1 MSIPRIFTEHD
12 LAPGIAV
19 PASGR
24 YLGGVLRRGVGDP
37 VTLFNGR
44 DGEWRGRIA
53 HLRKDDAA
61 VVPEEQARP
70 QPAPSGPVL
79 LMAAVK
85 RDAMEWIIEK
95 ATELG
100 VHAIRPVLTARA
112 VPDRVNRARL
122 TLIAREAAEQCERLD
137 VPEVAEAVPLHAVLD
152 RWAGGPLVVAAERRG
167 APSLTEALR
176 AAPAMPALLVGPE
189 GGFTIQEL
197 DALTRHPFVAPASL
211 GPRILRAETAAVAA
225 LAVIQAI
232 RGDWVAGGAARG
244 HGDAAG

>member
-1 MSIPRIFTEHD
+1 MSIPRLFIEGD

-19 PASGR
+19 PAPGR

-61 VVPEEQARP
+61 VVPEERLRD
-70 QPAPSGPVL
+70 QPPPAGPTL

-85 RDAMEWIIEK
+85 RDAMEWVVEK

-100 VHAIRPVLTARA
+100 VRAIRPVLTARA
-112 VPDRVNRARL
+112 VPDRVNRTRL

-137 VPEVAEAVPLHAVLD
+137 VPELAEAVPLHAALD
-152 RWAGGPLVVAAERRG
+152 AWPGGPLLVAAERRG
-167 APSLTEALR
+167 ARPLADAAR
-176 AAPAMPALLVGPE
+176 DAPALPALLVGPE
-189 GGFTIQEL
+189 GGFTIPEL
-197 DALTRHPFVAPASL
+197 DALTHHPFVALASL

-225 LAVIQAI
+225 LAVIQAT
-232 RGDWVAGGAARG
+232 RGDWRVQGATGGG
-244 HGDAAG
+244 NAAG

>member
-1 MSIPRIFTEHD
+1 MSIPRLFTESD
-12 LAPGIAV
+12 LVAGQAV

-61 VVPEEQARP
+61 VVPEERVRP
-70 QPAPSGPVL
+70 QVAPSGPVL

-85 RDAMEWIIEK
+85 RDAMEWVVEK

-100 VHAIRPVLTARA
+100 VRAIRPVLTARA
-112 VPDRVNRARL
+112 VPDRVNATRL

-137 VPEVAEAVPLHAVLD
+137 VPEVGEAVPLHAALD
-152 RWAGGPLVVAAERRG
+152 RWDGTPLLVAAERRG
-167 APSLTEALR
+167 AAPLAD
-176 AAPAMPALLVGPE
+176 AVGNAPAMPALLVGPE

-197 DALTRHPFVAPASL
+197 DALTRHPFVAAASL

-225 LAVIQAI
+225 LAVIQAL
-232 RGDWVAGGAARG
+232 RGDWAGR
-244 HGDAAG
+244 